1 MAQINIIDYNKIV
14 YFDENTGN
22 YKIFDGERWWLS
34 DDKFGTSTKP
44 SDVALVDSAIVDTSV
59 VGEEEAPPMQTIW
72 EGTFTGLK
80 YLTEDIQNS
89 SLLRNVKEVTVTF
102 DGVVYTATVTKRVMP
117 EDVNVYSFGASNP
130 SFSDYPFMFSWTD
143 GETPIIIMSAKT
155 DGEHTMK
162 VEYTPSPEPAMQ
174 TIWEG
179 TFTGEYIEQIQ
190 AYNYQTNDL
199 QNCELLEN
207 ISEVVVTFDGATYT
221 LPVESLPSSTYGFM
235 VGASDPSFGDY
246 PFMFLAMSF
255 KSVDR
260 IEIVNIYAQTA
271 GPHTLKVEGTPVE
284 PSSEVLYENTFSG
297 TSLNTADV
305 QNLWK
310 ITEMQAVKATFDS
323 TSYILNVDRD
333 EEHDMWSL
341 GSSAFADCPFFLTI
355 VEITDTDTETSETS
369 YEMTLETGTS
379 GEHTIKIE
387 GTPSDNEDIP
397 TDNPIADIPGG
408 TISDPTI
415 PND

>member
-44 SDVALVDSAIVDTSV
+44 SGVALVDSAIVDKSV
-59 VGEEEAPPMQTIW
+59 VGEEEA
-72 EGTFTGLK
+72 
-80 YLTEDIQNS
+80 
-89 SLLRNVKEVTVTF
+89 
-102 DGVVYTATVTKRVMP
+102 
-117 EDVNVYSFGASNP
+117 
-130 SFSDYPFMFSWTD
+130 
-143 GETPIIIMSAKT
+143 
-155 DGEHTMK
+155 
-162 VEYTPSPEPAMQ
+162 PAMQ

-179 TFTGEYIEQIQ
+179 TFTGEYIEQTQ

-207 ISEVVVTFDGATYT
+207 ISEVVVTFDGVAYT

-260 IEIVNIYAQTA
+260 IEIVNIYAHTA
-271 GPHTLKVEGTPVE
+271 GPHTIKVEGTPVE
-284 PSSEVLYENTFSG
+284 PTAEVLYENTFSG
-297 TSLNTADV
+297 TSFITSDV
-305 QNLWK
+305 QDLWG
-310 ITEMQAVKATFDS
+310 ITEMQAVKATFDG
-323 TSYILNVDRD
+323 TSYILNVDKD
-333 EEHDMWSL
+333 EEYDMWSI
-341 GSSAFADCPFFLTI
+341 GSSDFVDCPFFLMI
-355 VEITDTDTETSETS
+355 SEITDTETETAETS

-379 GEHTIKIE
+379 GEHTIKVETTDAPTGDPI
-387 GTPSDNEDIP
+387 EDIGVLP
-397 TDNPIADIPGG
+397 LQPGKDN
-408 TISDPTI
+408 
-415 PND
+415 